1 MWQPIEENDE
11 IIQEFKPYR
20 KGLVRYGP
28 QGWVFAPNTAKMI
41 SKFEVILN
49 ILFTSYKK
57 LNSLGDGSATQ

>member
-1 MWQPIEENDE
+1 MEMWQPIEENSE

-28 QGWVFAPNTAKMI
+28 QGWVFAPNTAKII

-49 ILFTSYKK
+49 IQFRIIH
-57 LNSLGDGSATQ
+57 